1 MLLHIESGIE
11 VKSGAFCQYIV
22 YMNGILNMI
31 LAGLHYVLWS
41 CLELLLEQL
50 FTKKEKQWSNQ
61 MKLLYMQLPG
71 KALPAKQL

>member
-1 MLLHIESGIE
+1 
-11 VKSGAFCQYIV
+11 
-22 YMNGILNMI
+22 MNGILNMI
-31 LAGLHYVLWS
+31 LAGLHYVVWS